1 MRTNKLTT
9 RQRLRRSLA
18 KVADWLPS
26 FRGKI
31 KCLRV
36 LDRILGEPHLPDVK
50 TIAGVSFSLQTTDLI
65 DFNLFYLGCNELKV
79 GKWLERR
86 IKDGHCVLW
95 DVGANVGSISLPLLQ
110 SCPNLIAY
118 CFEPSPANVLRLE
131 TNVSLNPHL
140 QERVTVVAQALS
152 NRSGETEF
160 FVSAEPHNS
169 GVGSLR
175 NMPNTV
181 DTAVNVKVSA
191 GDDLIESGEIPAP
204 DFIKID
210 VEGFEYEVL
219 QGLERYL
226 RKATDLALIFEH
238 VPDRLRVR
246 KCSENGVFDLLHH
259 LGYSTHLLNEHSPR
273 VRDYVAIKIA
283 S

>member
-1 MRTNKLTT
+1 MMTSKLTT

-18 KVADWLPS
+18 KVADLLPS

-36 LDRILGEPHLPDVK
+36 LDRILGEPHLLDVK
-50 TIAGVSFSLQTTDLI
+50 TIAGVNFSLQTTDLI
-65 DFNLFYLGCNELKV
+65 DFNLFYLGCNERDV
-79 GKWLERR
+79 RNWLERR
-86 IKDGHCVLW
+86 IKDGHFVLW
-95 DVGANVGSISLPLLQ
+95 DVGANVGSVSLPLLRN
-110 SCPNLIAY
+110 CPNLIAY
-118 CFEPSPANVLRLE
+118 CFEPSPVNVLRLE
-131 TNVSLNPHL
+131 TNVSLNPQL

-152 NRSGETEF
+152 NRSGEAEF

-191 GDDLIESGEIPAP
+191 GDNLIESGEIPAP

-226 RKATDLALIFEH
+226 RKAKNVALVFEH
-238 VPDRLRVR
+238 APQRLRVR
-246 KCSENGVFDLLHH
+246 QCSENAVFDLLHH
-259 LGYSTHLLNEHSPR
+259 LGYSTHLLYEHSPR
-273 VRDYVAIKIA
+273 IQDYVAVKIA
-283 S
+283 